1 MTSNKKREA
10 RAAARKALY
19 DSYDIALANPKRNT
33 SYDLMVATVVNLE
46 LKGYRITRIPGH
58 PGTE

>member
-1 MTSNKKREA
+1 MQP